1 MKLDGQG
8 GDWRQ
13 DGVGG
18 GRRRSSAA
26 RRRTGIRSVQ
36 RRTGAAKRSYTR
48 SREPSAKRNYLTR
61 RGAEALARHIENYW
75 RSLGF
80 NVRTWLVPVK
90 ENEEVVDPGDVMAWR
105 RRGNMWC
112 VRSSLANGLPPGRIN
127 PFHGSTSLANRRF
140 QRPGVK
146 YIDAPLKGGLPS
158 NAENHNGHQGGPY
171 DGVLRRVEK

>member
-1 MKLDGQG
+1 M
-8 GDWRQ
+8 
-13 DGVGG
+13 
-18 GRRRSSAA
+18 
-26 RRRTGIRSVQ
+26 Q

>member
-13 DGVGG
+13 GGVGG
-18 GRRRSSAA
+18 GRRHSSAA
-26 RRRTGIRSVQ
+26 RRRAGNRSAQ
-36 RRTGAAKRSYTR
+36 RRTGSAKRSYTR

-80 NVRTWLVPVK
+80 SVRTWLVPVK
-90 ENEEVVDPGDVMAWR
+90 DNEEVVDPGDVMAWR

-112 VRSSLANGLPPGRIN
+112 VRSSLANGLPPGRAN
-127 PFHGSTSLANRRF
+127 PFHGGNSLANRRF
-140 QRPGVK
+140 QRADVK
-146 YIDAPLKGGLPS
+146 YIDPPREGGLPD
-158 NAENHNGHQGGPY
+158 NPGDHQS
-171 DGVLRRVEK
+171 DLRGAGK